1 MQSCLSVVMPVFNE
15 AATVERA
22 VNAVLESPFVRELI
36 AINDGSTDDTRHTLD
51 ACAEKCDRLT
61 VIHFESNQG
70 KGAAVR
76 AGFARAQADFVI
88 IQDADHE
95 YSPQDYG
102 ALLAPLLSGDAD
114 VVLGTRFGGGYAHRV
129 LYYWH
134 SLGNKFLTTLSNI
147 TTNLNLTDME
157 CCYKVFKREVLSRF
171 KIEEDRFG
179 IEPEIVAKISR
190 LDLRIYE
197 VAVSY
202 RGRTYKEGKK
212 ITWKDGFQAL
222 YCIFK
227 YGVLVR

>member
-1 MQSCLSVVMPVFNE
+1 MEACLSVVMPVFNE
-15 AATVERA
+15 EATVERA
-22 VNAVLESPFVRELI
+22 VSVVLESPFVRELI
-36 AINDGSTDDTRHTLD
+36 AINDGSTDGTRRTLD
-51 ACAEKCDRLT
+51 ACAEKYDRLS
-61 VIHFESNQG
+61 VIHFECNQG

-76 AGFARAQADFVI
+76 AGFARALADYVI

-114 VVLGTRFGGGYAHRV
+114 VVLGTRFSGGYAHRV